1 MAARAGHYSGGR
13 PCGAVVLLLATVG
26 GFFAV
31 VAAGLFL
38 AVVGGFLAV
47 VEAAFFGAG
56 LFILAS
62 TSAAHAFSVV
72 RGSTPG
78 KHGARADSK
87 HAPPFAPGAHTGD
100 EDVPLLT

>member
-1 MAARAGHYSGGR
+1 MIGPDSQPAR
-13 PCGAVVLLLATVG
+13 VLSSQDCSERLWLVECPDLLG
-26 GFFAV
+26 MPF
-31 VAAGLFL
+31 
-38 AVVGGFLAV
+38 
-47 VEAAFFGAG
+47 FFGAG

-62 TSAAHAFSVV
+62 TSAAHAFPVV